1 MNRLKLIKGDLLIA
15 TNRGFIKMSEIKKE
29 DLIIVVDGDKYY
41 YDNIDD
47 IEKIYKK
54 KYKLN
59 KISFVNNFENYYM
72 NDNIQI
78 KSIKNL
84 PLNLETP
91 EIPDYLIDNYL
102 RCMEHSSI
110 SSLSS
115 FDFIGFPL
123 NLNLNIKVDSDINKY
138 KYLGILFYL
147 KINNKIIEDIKENK
161 EIYDFMINYNDK
173 SVEISEITLENIF
186 LWNKDDLLAF
196 TEGLIS
202 IHNEINI
209 KIVDINNFLI
219 IKYAFILN
227 GLICNSYF
235 KDGIITIKLPMKWK
249 TDKKLLSNTYFIS
262 NNWIWNKIRNIKK
275 IDYNGYLYN
284 LKVNSNKPYLTEI
297 GFIS

>member
-15 TNRGFIKMSEIKKE
+15 TNRGFIKISEIRDN

-41 YDNIDD
+41 YDSIDK

-78 KSIKNL
+78 KAIKNL

-102 RCMEHSSI
+102 RCMEQSSI

-115 FDFIGFPL
+115 FDYIGFPL
-123 NLNLNIKVDSDINKY
+123 NLNLNIKVESDINKY
-138 KYLGILFYL
+138 KYLGVLFYL
-147 KINNKIIEDIKENK
+147 KLNNKIIEDIKENK

-202 IHNEINI
+202 INNEINI

-227 GLICNSYF
+227 GLICNSYY
-235 KDGIITIKLPMKWK
+235 KEGIITIKLPIKWK
-249 TDKKLLSNTYFIS
+249 TDKKLLSNNYFIS

-284 LKVNSNKPYLTEI
+284 LKVNSEKPYLTEI